1 MTIMKAVINNEL
13 ISTQI
18 YSILLEHQQQ
28 IIDYIGIDIKPLE
41 LSEIISNA
49 YDEDLLHSLNLIC
62 ASEDEYVR
70 ETCLGFKSDRGND
83 LIVTC
88 MHYIA
93 GEIQDDQ
100 MTIHSQY
107 IFIFDSDDEQYRCYE
122 EMPFTVNLLDD

>member
-28 IIDYIGIDIKPLE
+28 IIERIGIDIKPLE
-41 LSEIISNA
+41 LSEIISNV
-49 YDEDLLHSLNLIC
+49 YDEDLLHSLNLMC

-83 LIVTC
+83 LVITC
-88 MHYIA
+88 IHYVA
-93 GEIQDDQ
+93 GEIQNDQ
-100 MTIHSQY
+100 MTIHSRY
-107 IFIFDSDDEQYRCYE
+107 IFTFDIGDRQYKLYE

>member
-1 MTIMKAVINNEL
+1 MTMMKAVINNEL

-28 IIDYIGIDIKPLE
+28 IIERIGIDIKPLE
-41 LSEIISNA
+41 LSEIISNV
-49 YDEDLLHSLNLIC
+49 YDEDLLHSLNLVC

-70 ETCLGFKSDRGND
+70 ETCVGFKSDRGNE
-83 LIVTC
+83 LIITC
-88 MHYIA
+88 IHYVA

-100 MTIHSQY
+100 MTIYSHY
-107 IFIFDSDDEQYRCYE
+107 IFTFDIGDRQYKLYE

>member
-18 YSILLEHQQQ
+18 YSILLEHQQR
-28 IIDYIGIDIKPLE
+28 IIERIGIDIKPLE
-41 LSEIISNA
+41 LSEIISNV
-49 YDEDLLHSLNLIC
+49 YDEDLLHSLNLVC

-70 ETCLGFKSDRGND
+70 ETCVGFKSDRGND
-83 LIVTC
+83 LIITC
-88 MHYIA
+88 IHYVA

-100 MTIHSQY
+100 MMIYSHY
-107 IFIFDSDDEQYRCYE
+107 IFTFDINDRQYKLYE